1 MFSNDRILTLDVG
14 ASKLVLGEFFVKK
27 GASLVLTKYVVRP
40 LDAGQADAVAPT
52 MESLAGVVREMMAEG
67 GIKAAPLYAMLSGSA
82 VFPRFVKLPP
92 VSSDKIDEMVVYE
105 ASENLPFP
113 IDEVVWDYQLVSEE
127 AQTEV
132 DALIVAT
139 KRETAMDAVACAE
152 GAGLPI
158 AIVDAIPFALYNC
171 VRFNYASGDACTM
184 VLDIGA
190 RSTNLVFVEGSKIFT
205 RSIPVAGNT
214 ITNEIARSLSVS
226 VQEAERLKKEIG
238 FVALG
243 GTYAVVDDELSD
255 KVSKVVRNVVTRLH
269 SEVTRSINFYRS
281 QQGGSAPTRL
291 LLTGGASLTRHMDTF
306 FREKLGAEVEFLNPF
321 ANVAVADP
329 LRDNTEELFLMAA
342 SVGLALRSHM
352 KCPVEINLTPPA
364 IVAARRFSRRLP
376 FFGVA
381 VAGLVLTLLCWFS
394 YAKNLQSVYE
404 NQNRVVKERLAR
416 IESRQNRIDAVKRE
430 SSEFSGKADYLSTVV
445 ASRASF
451 LEILAGVRKAMIK
464 DTWLTSLSFETSE
477 DGESCYMNLVVSGFK
492 RELDSLVTGKSAAE
506 VLLANLTSSG
516 GLFVGEGSRV
526 ERELSKEDDKL
537 SELHLRV
544 KLAVVPGTIDETWRA
559 RWAAK

>member
-27 GASLVLTKYVVRP
+27 GASLVLAKYVIRS
-40 LDAGQADAVAPT
+40 LDAGHVDAVAPT
-52 MESLAGVVREMMAEG
+52 MESLVGVVREMMAEG
-67 GIKAAPLYAMLSGSA
+67 GIKAAPLSVMLSGSA

-92 VSSDKIDEMVVYE
+92 VSPDKIDEMVVYE

-113 IDEVVWDYQLVSEE
+113 IEEVVWDYQIVSDET
-127 AQTEV
+127 QSEV

-139 KRETAMDAVACAE
+139 KRETAQDAAVCAE
-152 GAGLPI
+152 RAGLSI
-158 AIVDAIPFALYNC
+158 AVIDAIPFALYNC
-171 VRFNYASGDACTM
+171 VRFNYASDEGCTM

-214 ITNEIARSLSVS
+214 IANEIARSLSVS
-226 VQEAERLKKEIG
+226 AQEAEQIKKEIG

-243 GTYAVVDDELSD
+243 GTYAVVDDELAD

-291 LLTGGASLTRHMDTF
+291 LLSGGASLTRHMDTF
-306 FREKLGAEVEFLNPF
+306 FREKLGCEVEYLNPF
-321 ANVAVADP
+321 ANVAVVDSI
-329 LRDNTEELFLMAA
+329 RDNTEDLFLMAPL
-342 SVGLALRSHM
+342 VGLALRSRM

-364 IVAARRFSRRLP
+364 IVSARRFARRLP

-381 VAGLVLTLLCWFS
+381 VAGLILTLLCWFS
-394 YAKNLQSVYE
+394 YTKNLQSVYE
-404 NQNRVVKERLAR
+404 NQNRLVKERLAR
-416 IESRQNRIDAVKRE
+416 IESRQKRIDSIMRE
-430 SSEFSGKADYLSTVV
+430 STEFAEKAEFLATVV

-464 DTWLTSLSFETSE
+464 DTWLTAMSFETSE
-477 DGESCYMNLVVSGFK
+477 NGESCYMNLVVSGFK
-492 RELDSLVTGKSAAE
+492 RELDSLVTGRSAAE
-506 VLLANLTSSG
+506 VFLANLTSSG
-516 GLFVGEGSRV
+516 GLFAGEGSRV

-544 KLAVVPGTIDETWRA
+544 KLAVVPGTIDKTWLA
-559 RWAAK
+559 RWTAK